1 MINISDNY
9 EDQLNPKGRMS
20 MQTKKD
26 IKIIAHRGAMELAPE
41 NTLSSFRKA
50 LEIGADAVEFDLH
63 MSLDNKLVVR
73 HDYEI
78 ETKDGKRK
86 LICGINSQEIKKRVP
101 FLGEVLTLLV
111 GKCKFEIE
119 LKGSTISFVKR
130 VIRMAK
136 KFDVLGDIEFT
147 SPHPFILYYLKI
159 NYPKLKCGLFISP
172 YPSWTS
178 RTLGEKLIIDQ
189 MAVSRFDVA
198 HIPLVLLNRDLV
210 IKLHKMEKIVHAANC
225 DKKSDILYALKCGVD
240 QFSTANILLAK
251 EVVKTEFSGR

>member
-1 MINISDNY
+1 
-9 EDQLNPKGRMS
+9 

-86 LICGINSQEIKKRVP
+86 LICGINSQEIKKVDVGSWFDASFSSERVP

-198 HIPLVLLNRDLV
+198 HIHLVLLNRDLV